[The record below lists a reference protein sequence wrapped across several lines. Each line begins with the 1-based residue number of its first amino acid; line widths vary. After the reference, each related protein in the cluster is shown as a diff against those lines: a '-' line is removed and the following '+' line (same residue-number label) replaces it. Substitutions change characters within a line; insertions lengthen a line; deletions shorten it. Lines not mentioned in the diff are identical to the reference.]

1 MDYEKQKELDLKF
14 GLDNE
19 KIIKPILEKVFN
31 KSLFSTIYKYSIF
44 DFYDSKHKYLFELK
58 SSKYSYSKYP
68 TILIQTNK
76 GLCENSVFIFSFIC
90 GYLCYIQ
97 YNKKIFNTFI
107 KAVIPYRGLEIENYR
122 IPKQNLI
129 QINNDNIYRLKFVKL
144 DYKINTKYIYNDKQQ
159 YFNTNRIKILIKK
172 YYKSK
177 YQYKYNINLLTSN
190 KQLLHIDNFLTYIT
204 KQINNNNLYIKYLEP
219 IKYEISI

>member
-1 MDYEKQKELDLKF
+1 MKRLMRGQTPNKF
-14 GLDNE
+14 IYIKSSVLI
-19 KIIKPILEKVFN
+19 KSIIKPSDGIIAQHNLVFN

-97 YNKKIFNTFI
+97 YNKKM
-107 KAVIPYRGLEIENYR
+107 
-122 IPKQNLI
+122 
-129 QINNDNIYRLKFVKL
+129 
-144 DYKINTKYIYNDKQQ
+144 
-159 YFNTNRIKILIKK
+159 
-172 YYKSK
+172 
-177 YQYKYNINLLTSN
+177 
-190 KQLLHIDNFLTYIT
+190 
-204 KQINNNNLYIKYLEP
+204 
-219 IKYEISI
+219 